1 MDDLGCVYFDMRNPK
16 WTEDEIVL
24 ALDLYFRSEFK
35 DMEPTGNGVIE
46 LSELLNVLPGQ
57 DRKANDKFRNAN
69 GVSMKLQ
76 NFKAFDPRYDG
87 KGLDRGSRLDQIV
100 FNRYWDDQESLR
112 RRASQLKSIVEYR
125 DKLPGL
131 ETVHDDEVPMTVTEG
146 RTIFKL
152 HRTRERDSKII
163 KRKKEDVLTKTGKLE
178 CEACGFDFKKT
189 YGDLGE
195 AFCEVHHRVPLSELQ
210 AETKTSLKDLA
221 VVCANCHRMLHRMKE
236 GRSVKALKS
245 LLQQS

>member
-1 MDDLGCVYFDMRNPK
+1 
-16 WTEDEIVL
+16 
-24 ALDLYFRSEFK
+24 
-35 DMEPTGNGVIE
+35 
-46 LSELLNVLPGQ
+46 
-57 DRKANDKFRNAN
+57 
-69 GVSMKLQ
+69 
-76 NFKAFDPRYDG
+76 
-87 KGLDRGSRLDQIV
+87 
-100 FNRYWDDQESLR
+100 
-112 RRASQLKSIVEYR
+112 
-125 DKLPGL
+125 
-131 ETVHDDEVPMTVTEG
+131 MTVTEG

-236 GRSVKALKS
+236 GMSVKALKS